1 MCGVDEVGILVVYL
15 EDVEYHLPYEHGE
28 GEYLAEDGMLAQLFG
43 GGDVKGAADSQE
55 QTPPL
60 DVPEVV
66 EEKGDGGHQYGHG
79 QGADDQ
85 HGARNEGLLDGFVDE
100 VEVEGADGM
109 GNVGQQTEETLNLGG
124 HPAQTLL
131 LEVVLVADFLVVDVD
146 VGFIAD
152 IHFLLEQEGFQLT
165 VFTCCAEL
173 IDIVLKPL
181 VVETHP

>member
-1 MCGVDEVGILVVYL
+1 VDEVGILVVYL
-15 EDVEYHLPYEHGE
+15 EDVEHHLPYEHGK
-28 GEYLAEDGMLAQLFG
+28 GKYLAENGMLAQLFG
-43 GGDVKGAADSQE
+43 GGDVKGTADSQE

-79 QGADDQ
+79 QGGDDQ
-85 HGARNEGLLDGFVDE
+85 HGAWNEGLLDGLVDE

-124 HPAQTLL
+124 HPAQALL

-146 VGFIAD
+146 VGLIVD
-152 IHFLLEQEGFQLT
+152 IYFLLEQEGFQLT
-165 VFTCCAEL
+165 VFTCRAEL

>member
-1 MCGVDEVGILVVYL
+1 MRGVDEVGILVINLQY
-15 EDVEYHLPYEHGE
+15 VEHHFPYEYGK

-43 GGDVKGAADSQE
+43 RGDIEGTADSQE

-66 EEKGDGGHQYGHG
+66 EEKGNGDHQYGHG
-79 QGADDQ
+79 QGGDDQ

-109 GNVGQQTEETLNLGG
+109 GNVGQQTEEALNLGG

-131 LEVVLVADFLVVDVD
+131 LEVVLVADFLVEDVD
-146 VGFIAD
+146 VGFIVN
-152 IHFLLEQEGFQLT
+152 IYFLLEQEGLQLT
-165 VFTCCAEL
+165 VFTCRAEL